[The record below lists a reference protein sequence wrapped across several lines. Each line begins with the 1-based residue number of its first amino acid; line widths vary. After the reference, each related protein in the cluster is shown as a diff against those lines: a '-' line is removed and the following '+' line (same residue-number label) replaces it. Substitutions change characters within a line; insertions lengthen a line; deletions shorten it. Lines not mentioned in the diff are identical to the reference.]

1 MSDSLISER
10 RGKGKRD
17 KVADQEDDNDED
29 MKGDGYGREMGKMS
43 H

>member
-10 RGKGKRD
+10 REEVKGRERD

-29 MKGDGYGREMGKMS
+29 MKGERWI
-43 H
+43 